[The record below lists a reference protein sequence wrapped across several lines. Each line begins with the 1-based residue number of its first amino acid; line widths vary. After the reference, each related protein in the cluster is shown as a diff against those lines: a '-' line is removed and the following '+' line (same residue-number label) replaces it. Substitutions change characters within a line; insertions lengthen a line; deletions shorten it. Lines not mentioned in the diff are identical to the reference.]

1 MKVCCG
7 IITTYNLKLQFTT
20 SSDSSNES
28 LKAKKTYGGERK
40 KVKRLPWKMKEED
53 GQ

>member
-7 IITTYNLKLQFTT
+7 IITTYNLKLEFT
-20 SSDSSNES
+20 SNDFSDES
-28 LKAKKTYGGERK
+28 LKAKEIKGIERK
-40 KVKRLPWKMKEED
+40 KVKCLPWRMKREG